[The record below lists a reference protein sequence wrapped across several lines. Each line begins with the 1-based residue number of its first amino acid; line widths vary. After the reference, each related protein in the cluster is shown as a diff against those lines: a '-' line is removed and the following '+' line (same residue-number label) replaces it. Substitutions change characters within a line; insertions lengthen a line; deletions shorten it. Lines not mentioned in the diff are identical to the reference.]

1 MSRQHSHNRITD
13 HRSETHSMPHSKRK
27 RVRYKA
33 NVQTPPIQDLKN
45 KTLSWRCSFNI
56 AMIIAGYLIFG
67 HLEGNISIKLL
78 TLVMIIISH
87 VKVALEVANEN

>member
-27 RVRYKA
+27 RVR
-33 NVQTPPIQDLKN
+33 NQQLDTSTED
-45 KTLSWRCSFNI
+45 KTLSWGFSFNL

-67 HLEGNISIKLL
+67 HLEGDISIKLL
-78 TLVMIIISH
+78 TLAMIIISH
-87 VKVALEVANEN
+87 VKIALEAANEN

>member
-1 MSRQHSHNRITD
+1 MSKQHSHNRITD

-45 KTLSWRCSFNI
+45 KTLSWKCSFNL

-67 HLEGNISIKLL
+67 HLEGDISIKLL

-87 VKVALEVANEN
+87 VKIALEAANEN

>member
-1 MSRQHSHNRITD
+1 MSKQHSHNRITD

-27 RVRYKA
+27 RIRNK
-33 NVQTPPIQDLKN
+33 QLDTPTEN
-45 KTLSWRCSFNI
+45 KILSYGCSFNL

-67 HLEGNISIKLL
+67 HLEGDISIKLL

-87 VKVALEVANEN
+87 VKIALEAANEN

>member
-1 MSRQHSHNRITD
+1 MSKQHSHNRITD
-13 HRSETHSMPHSKRK
+13 HRSEIHSMPHSKQK

-33 NVQTPPIQDLKN
+33 NVQTPPIQDLEN
-45 KTLSWRCSFNI
+45 KTLSWGCSFNL

-67 HLEGNISIKLL
+67 HLEGDIFIKLL

-87 VKVALEVANEN
+87 VKIALEAANEN

>member
-27 RVRYKA
+27 RVR
-33 NVQTPPIQDLKN
+33 NQQLDTPTEN
-45 KTLSWRCSFNI
+45 KTLSWGCSFNL

-67 HLEGNISIKLL
+67 HLEGDISIKLL
-78 TLVMIIISH
+78 TLAMIIISH

>member
-27 RVRYKA
+27 RVR
-33 NVQTPPIQDLKN
+33 NQQLDTPTEG
-45 KTLSWRCSFNI
+45 KTLSWDFSFNL

-67 HLEGNISIKLL
+67 HLEGDISIKLL
-78 TLVMIIISH
+78 TLAMIIISH
-87 VKVALEVANEN
+87 FTIKEEPDNEN

>member
-1 MSRQHSHNRITD
+1 MSKQHSHNRITD
-13 HRSETHSMPHSKRK
+13 HRSEMHSMPHSKRK

-45 KTLSWRCSFNI
+45 KTLSWKCSFNI

-67 HLEGNISIKLL
+67 HLEGDISIKLL
-78 TLVMIIISH
+78 TLAMIILSH
-87 VKVALEVANEN
+87 FTIKEESNNEN

>member
-33 NVQTPPIQDLKN
+33 NIQTPPIQDLKN
-45 KTLSWRCSFNI
+45 RILSWKCSFNI

-67 HLEGNISIKLL
+67 HL
-78 TLVMIIISH
+78 
-87 VKVALEVANEN
+87 

>member
-1 MSRQHSHNRITD
+1 MSKQHSHNRITD
-13 HRSETHSMPHSKRK
+13 HRSEIHSLPHSKRK
-27 RVRYKA
+27 RVR
-33 NVQTPPIQDLKN
+33 NQQLDTPTES
-45 KTLSWRCSFNI
+45 KTLSWGRSFNL

-67 HLEGNISIKLL
+67 HLEGDISIKLL

>member
-45 KTLSWRCSFNI
+45 KTLSWKCSFNI

-67 HLEGNISIKLL
+67 HLEGDISIKLL
-78 TLVMIIISH
+78 TLAMIIISH
-87 VKVALEVANEN
+87 MHIALEGTDEN

>member
-27 RVRYKA
+27 RVR
-33 NVQTPPIQDLKN
+33 NQQLDTLTEN
-45 KTLSWRCSFNI
+45 KTLSWGFSFNL
-56 AMIIAGYLIFG
+56 AMIIASYLIFG
-67 HLEGNISIKLL
+67 HLEGDISIKLL

-87 VKVALEVANEN
+87 VKVALEVVNEN